1 MAWIELHQTLPNH
14 RKIMKLRR
22 ILKIKTPQA
31 VGHVAM
37 LWLWSID
44 NAPDGDLSRVDIED
58 IAAAC
63 EWTKSAET
71 FVNAMKAAELID
83 DDMKLHDWGEYT
95 GQLMERREER
105 RKKDRE
111 RQARYRAKKAAQ
123 KAAEGAGGQKPTP
136 PPEPMPEPAEEPGNA
151 HPVPPPPLSAAM
163 QAAAAVGRPDMA
175 GQVDPGLGKVMTFF
189 MNRINP
195 APSHTSIE
203 ELGSF
208 AEDMDADVII
218 KAMEYALDEH
228 KTGWSYIRATLRA
241 YKNRGIRT
249 LTDLQRAN
257 DEFERAKQRREDTH
271 NGNNRKGHAGRPAGP
286 PEPPGAPLKGFHTG
300 DE

>member
-1 MAWIELHQTLPNH
+1 
-14 RKIMKLRR
+14 MKLRR

-123 KAAEGAGGQKPTP
+123 RAQSGGHGAP
-136 PPEPMPEPAEEPGNA
+136 PPEPPAPQE
-151 HPVPPPPLSAAM
+151 PPPPPPPEPEEPADPPLSKAM
-163 QAAAAVGRPDMA
+163 QAAAAVGRPDMD
-175 GQVDPGLGKVMTFF
+175 GQVDPNLGKVMTFY

-195 APSHTSIE
+195 TPSRTSIE

-208 AEDMDADVII
+208 AEDIDADVII
-218 KAMEYALDEH
+218 KALEYALDEH
-228 KTGWSYIRATLRA
+228 KTSWSYIRATLRA

-249 LTDLQRAN
+249 LADLQRAN